1 MFSINPLENLK
12 LYISSR
18 PPLVVF
24 MISVSAMAIAFLTLG
39 YFFKIKEIKSPEMAE
54 DWNTF
59 LLRFNDL
66 DLCVS
71 ENETLK
77 HLSND
82 TTTPESTMT
91 IGQTR
96 SSTQPPQSLEESG
109 PINISVAITL
119 TLDPL
124 KPFGGYSRNVTH
136 LYSTILGH
144 QIGLSGVCQL
154 LSFQSS
160 EAAAEI
166 GSMFCCVSLSLLL
179 RIGRHE
185 VKKDWLLCVSLS
197 RVFRYHM
204 HSLFL
209 KACQSG

>member
-1 MFSINPLENLK
+1 MLK
-12 LYISSR
+12 
-18 PPLVVF
+18 
-24 MISVSAMAIAFLTLG
+24 
-39 YFFKIKEIKSPEMAE
+39 

-91 IGQTR
+91 IGQAR

-136 LYSTILGH
+136 LYSTVLGH

-166 GSMFCCVSLSLLL
+166 GSMFCSVFLLFLLL
-179 RIGRHE
+179 RLGLHE
-185 VKKDWLLCVSLS
+185 VKKDWLLCVFTQSGLQVS
-197 RVFRYHM
+197 Y
-204 HSLFL
+204 SLFI
-209 KACQSG
+209 KACHSQD